1 MFGIGWFLN
10 YFLTTAIRRI
20 KERRSSG
27 WPMSRATVHT
37 STREGRT
44 AELVYTYI
52 ANGERYT
59 GKHTRS
65 FWFADSASTYAEL
78 FAPSTTVTVRYRA
91 EQAHISIMRSQD
103 QGKRGIQ
110 LDGL

>member
-1 MFGIGWFLN
+1 MFGIGWFLT
-10 YFLTTAIRRI
+10 YFLSTVIRRI

-27 WPMSRATVHT
+27 WPMSRGTVYT
-37 STREGRT
+37 STSKGRT

-52 ANGERYT
+52 VNGEHYA
-59 GKHTRS
+59 GEHTRS

-78 FAPSTTVTVRYRA
+78 FAPNAIVTVRYRA
-91 EQAHISIMRSQD
+91 EQALMSIMRSQD
-103 QGKRGIQ
+103 QGKRGTQ